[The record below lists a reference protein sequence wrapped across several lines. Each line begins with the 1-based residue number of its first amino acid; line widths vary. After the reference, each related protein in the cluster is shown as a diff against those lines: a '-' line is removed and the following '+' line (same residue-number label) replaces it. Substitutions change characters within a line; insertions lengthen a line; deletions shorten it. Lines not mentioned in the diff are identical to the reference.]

1 MKRKESLK
9 SPVKQKK
16 SRESLDLA
24 SPVAIAVSEQ
34 RKRAKEWAESEA
46 KKGATTNDEK
56 DNKAKRAATPS
67 GRTPAKKSKTEV
79 SEVVEEILA
88 PRSSRKSVS
97 RSSISA
103 TVQSEEDVQ
112 PAAKSRR
119 TPAKKAQKVEESES
133 EQEEEPAPASKPVRK
148 TPAKAPAP
156 AKSTSKTPS
165 KTPSQAAAPSAASSS
180 SPVVVKVNTPEPVYV
195 PARVS
200 PAPVISRVREAS
212 PKPAATRYQEQE

>member
-16 SRESLDLA
+16 SRESLDIA
-24 SPVAIAVSEQ
+24 SPIAVAVSEQ

-46 KKGATTNDEK
+46 KKESNTTNEK
-56 DNKAKRAATPS
+56 DNKAKRAATPTS
-67 GRTPAKKSKTEV
+67 KTPAKKSKTEV
-79 SEVVEEILA
+79 AEVVEEILA
-88 PRSSRKSVS
+88 PRSTRKSVS

-103 TVQSEEDVQ
+103 PAQFEDDVQ

-133 EQEEEPAPASKPVRK
+133 EEEEEEEVPAPAPKPVRK

-156 AKSTSKTPS
+156 VKAAAKTPS
-165 KTPSQAAAPSAASSS
+165 KTPSKAAVSSAASSS
-180 SPVVVKVNTPEPVYV
+180 SPIVAPKVNTPE
-195 PARVS
+195 RQVS
-200 PAPVISRVREAS
+200 PVAVVSRVREAS
-212 PKPAATRYQEQE
+212 PKPTAPRYQEQE